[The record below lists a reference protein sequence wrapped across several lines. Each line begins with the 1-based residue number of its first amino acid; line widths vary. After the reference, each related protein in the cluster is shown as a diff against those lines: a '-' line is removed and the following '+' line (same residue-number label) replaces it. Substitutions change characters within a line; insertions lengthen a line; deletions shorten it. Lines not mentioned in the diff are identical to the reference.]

1 MLKLDN
7 FQICYILFAYTLYFI
22 MFLSLIQAWTI
33 EDGSSFD
40 KVQFSTSELK
50 KLIFI
55 LISIIGGLPPFSFFS
70 IKLFSLYTVF
80 SSSYLISYMLFLG
93 YNVVFMVFYYNHF
106 LIFTK
111 TLKLSTKQASK
122 RTLIL
127 VVAVLLV
134 NSLSLFLVNLM
145 LL

>member
-7 FQICYILFAYTLYFI
+7 FQICYILFSYTLYFI
-22 MFLSLIQAWTI
+22 LFLTLIQAWTI

-40 KVQFSTSELK
+40 KLQFSSSESK

-55 LISIIGGLPPFSFFS
+55 LVSIIGGLPPFSFFS

-80 SSSYLISYMLFLG
+80 SSSFLFSYLLFLS

-111 TLKLSTKQASK
+111 TLKISSSASSK
-122 RTLIL
+122 GTLIL
-127 VVAVLLV
+127 ASTIVVL
-134 NSLSLFLVNLM
+134 NSLSIFLVNLV
-145 LL
+145 LI